1 MAMSVLDL
9 TPAPARPVKTRY
21 RRIVT
26 PIPVPQSIDLIRRLR
41 EVEPRSMAGMV
52 PIVWHQAQGFQV
64 RDPYGNQWID
74 LSSGIVMANS
84 GHAHPRVLEAIR
96 RQTDSP
102 LLFTYAYPGEVR
114 QRLLERLVRLA
125 PPGLDKAILFS
136 SGTEANECAITL
148 MRRHGQRISA
158 RKAAILSLEGNYHG
172 RTLAAKAASWGPDR
186 VDGIP
191 RDRLGHFLL
200 PTPGENGFAADLQS
214 RGLDP
219 ADVAGILLESIPGVT
234 TACHSLEYMRELR
247 EWATRHGVLIAVDEI
262 QCGIGRTGK
271 MFAIEHYGVAP
282 DLITCG
288 KGLSSSLPVS
298 AVIGAREVMDL
309 APPGEMSSTFGGN
322 PICAAAAE
330 ANLELM
336 EEEGLVDRAAELGEL
351 LEQWLAPVARRHPR
365 SIGQVNGRGLFYS
378 IHLRNPDTG
387 QPGVEMADR
396 VALECVRRGVLLFVT
411 GRGFLKIVPPLT
423 IDREALKEAVEVVTA
438 VLDAELTA

>member
-1 MAMSVLDL
+1 MGMSVSDL
-9 TPAPARPVKTRY
+9 TSVATRPVKTRF
-21 RRIVT
+21 RRIAT
-26 PIPVPQSIDLIRRLR
+26 PIPVPESIDLIRRLR
-41 EVEPRSMAGMV
+41 EVEPQSMAGMV
-52 PIVWHQAQGFQV
+52 PIVWHRAQGFQV

-114 QRLLERLVRLA
+114 QRLLERLVKLA

-148 MRRHGQRISA
+148 MRRHGQPISP
-158 RKAAILSLEGNYHG
+158 RKTAILSLEGNYHG
-172 RTLAAKAASWGPDR
+172 RTLAAKAASGGEDR

-191 RDRLGHFLL
+191 RDQLRHFLL
-200 PTPGENGFAADLQS
+200 PTPGQNGFAADLLS
-214 RGLDP
+214 CGLEP
-219 ADVAGILLESIPGVT
+219 VDVAGVILESIPGVT
-234 TACHSLEYMRELR
+234 TACHPLEYVRELR
-247 EWATRHGVLIAVDEI
+247 AWATRHGALMAVDEI
-262 QCGIGRTGK
+262 QCGMGRTGK
-271 MFAIEHYGVAP
+271 MFAIEHYGVVP

-298 AVIGAREVMDL
+298 AVIGAGEVMDL

-322 PICAAAAE
+322 PVCAAAAE

-336 EEEGLVDRAAELGEL
+336 DEEGLVQRAAELGER
-351 LEQWLAPVARRHPR
+351 LEQWLAPLAQRHAG
-365 SIGQVNGRGLFYS
+365 SIGQVDGKGLFYS
-378 IHLRNPDTG
+378 IHLKNPDTG
-387 QPGVEMADR
+387 QPWVEMADR

-423 IDREALKEAVEVVTA
+423 IEREALEEAVEVIAA
-438 VLDAELTA
+438 VLDEELAS

>member
-148 MRRHGQRISA
+148 MRRHGQRISP

-172 RTLAAKAASWGPDR
+172 RTLAAKAASWGEDR

-219 ADVAGILLESIPGVT
+219 GDVAGIILESIP
-234 TACHSLEYMRELR
+234 ASPPP
-247 EWATRHGVLIAVDEI
+247 
-262 QCGIGRTGK
+262 
-271 MFAIEHYGVAP
+271 AIP
-282 DLITCG
+282 WNTCG
-288 KGLSSSLPVS
+288 S
-298 AVIGAREVMDL
+298 
-309 APPGEMSSTFGGN
+309 
-322 PICAAAAE
+322 
-330 ANLELM
+330 
-336 EEEGLVDRAAELGEL
+336 
-351 LEQWLAPVARRHPR
+351 
-365 SIGQVNGRGLFYS
+365 
-378 IHLRNPDTG
+378 
-387 QPGVEMADR
+387 
-396 VALECVRRGVLLFVT
+396 
-411 GRGFLKIVPPLT
+411 
-423 IDREALKEAVEVVTA
+423 
-438 VLDAELTA
+438 